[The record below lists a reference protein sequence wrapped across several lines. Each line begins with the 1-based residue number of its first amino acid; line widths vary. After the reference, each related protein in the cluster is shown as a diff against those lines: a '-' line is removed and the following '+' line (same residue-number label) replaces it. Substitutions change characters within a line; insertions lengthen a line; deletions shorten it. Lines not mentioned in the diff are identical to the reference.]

1 MHERKVTAI
10 AIAMLLASTT
20 AEAAPF
26 FTDDFE
32 GSTPALDTAPPGWR
46 VTEGTVDIAGP
57 GLDAFL
63 CGGSGTCVDLDGSTA
78 DAGILERS
86 FGLRGGTRYV
96 LGFDLAGNRR
106 SSGLETGHVRF
117 GDARLDYA
125 LDDSQV
131 QYQRFS
137 LAYTPMLD
145 GDVRL
150 LFANDGGDLG
160 GAILDNV
167 RIDADP
173 AMAVPGPSPA
183 PLLAIAALAILA
195 GRHRVRSRLG
205 S

>member
-1 MHERKVTAI
+1 MHERKITAI
-10 AIAMLLASTT
+10 ALAMLLASNV

-63 CGGSGTCVDLDGSTA
+63 CAGSGTCIDLDGSTA

-86 FGLRGGTRYV
+86 VGLRAGTRYV

-106 SSGLETGHVRF
+106 RSGLETGHVRF

-125 LDDSQV
+125 LDDAQV

-195 GRHRVRSRLG
+195 GRHRVRSHLG
-205 S
+205 C